1 MKMDFCSLKLRFYF
15 LLPFY
20 FAISCFA
27 NEMKLVSQTH
37 FIPLNDNPKLK
48 HAVVDA
54 IVKDSDGYMWFG
66 TQDGLFRYD
75 GFNYK
80 VFKPNNS
87 PDSISHNSTYT
98 LYVDSK
104 ERLWIGT
111 VGGGLNLYLPESE
124 SFKSYRYDSN
134 KNSISHD
141 IVTSITED
149 KKGILWIGTKGG
161 GLNKFNPEDG
171 IFEHFDEK
179 SKPFAL
185 SNPDINALFFLKDSN
200 SLLVAT
206 EKGIDQVF
214 VNSGEVKSH
223 KRVQNNKETKTQLN
237 AFNGIAQLDELR
249 VIVVGPLGVFTLNLQ
264 TTEFAELSELHPA
277 LAKFGWDAVI
287 DKAGKLWIST
297 FSAGVISCDL
307 SVKKCAQHVFSQKN
321 ERSIAGDKVRD
332 IYLDDE
338 GLLWFGTMGAGVSR
352 YNPKSEQFGHLSIEG
367 VMGEHPDIWAIEE
380 LSNNR
385 LLLGTFGHGLLSTS
399 LSDNLIFSQS
409 NLTNLEI
416 GHNQIWWLKQT
427 TSGDI
432 WASSFGGGLFKIP
445 EDNSSI
451 INFKHN
457 ANSSNSLSF
466 NYPWAIYEDADN
478 MLWVGT
484 YGRGLNKL
492 NIETE
497 LFDRYVPSE
506 SDQASIS
513 YHQISAIFRDSK
525 ERLWIGTYGGGLNLF
540 NEKSRSFTVF
550 KNIESKNDSLPHNS
564 VIAIVEDHQGNIWVG
579 TEGGGIAKLVDDSNG
594 KFIVLSEENGLK
606 NNNIASL
613 VFDNANQLWVSHN
626 DGLSRYNPVTNILL
640 NFSAAD
646 GLQSN
651 VFNTNSA
658 KKLSDGRLVF
668 GGGQGINI
676 FDPKEIKV
684 ILPPSTPVIQ
694 EVILVQG
701 TNEEQRIELQSSNHF
716 SYDVNYIK
724 FNFSPKHFATSS
736 KPKFRYR
743 IAELSERWITQLSND
758 LILSGLKSGSYTL
771 EIQASF
777 NDEHWSDSSKYS
789 FTIEPPYYQT
799 KTAYAVYIAIIILFI
814 ILIIRIR
821 TQQLKRNQYILE
833 EKVLTRTEQLGNAI
847 KQRDS
852 LFEHM
857 SHEFRT
863 PLSLIVGPTEKLL
876 TEDLSVSQ
884 RAAVTSVAANAN
896 RLHHLVEQL
905 LSVAEV
911 KSGITTYQTLL
922 NEELIAD
929 FMARFN
935 TVVEEKH
942 INLNVQY
949 DVKTPVA
956 IKLSHDDVDTV
967 ISNLISNAIKYSPN
981 GSKVTFSLAC
991 NDKQLEIKVADEG
1004 IGIECI
1010 DKVFDRYYREAE
1022 GTPGTGLGLTIVRD
1036 IVESSEGSVVVENNM
1051 NAGVTFTA
1059 LLPIISVLP
1068 EDYTVI
1074 DQDNSHPLSQIAKM
1088 EKTILIVEDDIEL
1101 QKFLKESLSEYV
1113 DVKVCDDGIK
1123 ALAFLE
1129 NNKLPDLILSD
1140 VQMPNMDGLTLCK
1153 QVKNNDMLN
1162 HIPFVFLSA
1171 QSAIKSQLAGYQA
1184 QGDDY
1189 IAKPFVHSVL
1199 IRKVINSLKTLDAYR
1214 AFVKTSLNGIE
1225 SNKGSLKNT
1234 ERVFI
1239 DKLNSAFSSVY
1250 SDTSIKSGDIASAM
1264 HVTEKTLL
1272 RKIESLTGETTSILL
1287 RNYRLMKAL
1296 EKLKAG
1302 MSSKEAAFSSGFS
1315 SPAYFGKC
1323 FKDKYGVTPSNA
1335 EEVNS

>member
-1 MKMDFCSLKLRFYF
+1 
-15 LLPFY
+15 
-20 FAISCFA
+20 
-27 NEMKLVSQTH
+27 MKLVSQTH

-54 IVKDSDGYMWFG
+54 IVKDADGFMWFG

-80 VFKPNNS
+80 IFKPS
-87 PDSISHNSTYT
+87 DSQDSISHNSTYT

-124 SFKSYRYDSN
+124 TFKTYRYDPN

-149 KKGILWIGTKGG
+149 KNGVLWIGTKGG
-161 GLNKFNPEDG
+161 GLNKFNPEDDF
-171 IFEHFDEK
+171 FEHFNEK
-179 SKPFAL
+179 SKTISL
-185 SNPDINALFFLKDSN
+185 SNPDINALFYLKSSN

-206 EKGIDQVF
+206 EKGLDQVF

-223 KRVQNNKETKTQLN
+223 KRVQNNNETKTQFN
-237 AFNGIAQLDELR
+237 AFNGIAQLDEQR
-249 VIVVGPLGVFTLNLQ
+249 VVVVGPLGAFILNLQ
-264 TTEFAELSELHPA
+264 SSEFSDLSELHPV
-277 LAKFGWDAVI
+277 LANFGWDAVL
-287 DKAGKLWIST
+287 DKSGKLWVST

-338 GLLWFGTMGAGVSR
+338 GLLWFGTMGAGISR
-352 YNPKSEQFGHLSIEG
+352 YNPKSEKFGHLSVEG
-367 VMGEHPDIWAIEE
+367 VTGEHPDVWAIEE

-385 LLLGTFGHGLLSTS
+385 LLLGTFGHGLLST
-399 LSDNLIFSQS
+399 LLPDNLIFSQS
-409 NLTNLEI
+409 NLTDLAV

-427 TSGDI
+427 TNGDI

-445 EDNSSI
+445 KDNSEI
-451 INFKHN
+451 FNFKHDT
-457 ANSSNSLSF
+457 NSSNSLSF

-506 SDQASIS
+506 NVQGSIS
-513 YHQISAIFRDSK
+513 YHQISAIFRDNK
-525 ERLWIGTYGGGLNLF
+525 ERLWVGTYGGGLNLF
-540 NEKSRSFTVF
+540 NEESRSFTVF
-550 KNIESKNDSLPHNS
+550 KNIEGKNDSLPHNA
-564 VIAIVEDHQGNIWVG
+564 VIAIVEDEQNNIWVG
-579 TEGGGIAKLVDDSNG
+579 TEGGGIAKLIDDING
-594 KFIVLSEENGLK
+594 QFIIFNEENGFK
-606 NNNIASL
+606 NNNIAAM
-613 VFDNANQLWVSHN
+613 VFDNSNQLWVSHN
-626 DGLSRYNPVTNILL
+626 DGLSRYNLFTNTLS
-640 NFSAAD
+640 NFSAAE

-658 KKLSDGRLVF
+658 KKLADGRLVF

-676 FDPKEIKV
+676 FDPKDIKV
-684 ILPPSTPVIQ
+684 LLPPSSPVIQ
-694 EVILVQG
+694 DVILVQG
-701 TNEEQRIELQSSNHF
+701 TNEEKRIELQTSNHF

-743 IAELSERWITQLSND
+743 IAELSIRWINQVSNA
-758 LILSGLKSGSYTL
+758 LILSGLKPGSYTL
-771 EIQASF
+771 EIQAGF
-777 NDEHWSDSSKYS
+777 NDKHWSDSSKYS
-789 FTIEPPYYQT
+789 FVIEPPYYQT
-799 KTAYAVYIAIIILFI
+799 KAAYAVYVAIIILFI

-821 TQQLKRNQYILE
+821 TQQLKRNQCILE

-876 TEDLSVSQ
+876 TEDLSASQ

-911 KSGITTYQTLL
+911 KSGITMNQTLV
-922 NEELIAD
+922 NEELIAGL
-929 FMARFN
+929 MTRFN
-935 TVVEEKH
+935 TAVEEKH
-942 INLNVQY
+942 INLKVQY
-949 DVKTPVA
+949 DEKTPVA
-956 IKLSHDDVDTV
+956 IRLSHDDIDTV
-967 ISNLISNAIKYSPN
+967 ISNLISNAIKYSPK
-981 GSKVTFSLAC
+981 GSNITISLVC
-991 NDKQLEIKVADEG
+991 RDKQLEIKVADEG

-1010 DKVFDRYYREAE
+1010 VKVFDRYYREAE

-1036 IVESSEGSVVVENNM
+1036 IVESREGSIVVENNM
-1051 NAGVTFTA
+1051 NAGVTFTV
-1059 LLPIISVLP
+1059 LLPIISALP
-1068 EDYTVI
+1068 EEQTVI
-1074 DQDNSHPLSQIAKM
+1074 DQDYSHPQIQLAKM
-1088 EKTILIVEDDIEL
+1088 DKTILIVEDDIEL
-1101 QKFLKESLSEYV
+1101 QKFLEESLSEYV
-1113 DVKVCDDGIK
+1113 NVKVCDDGIK
-1123 ALAFLE
+1123 AMAFLE

-1162 HIPFVFLSA
+1162 HIPFLFLSA
-1171 QSAIKSQLAGYQA
+1171 QTAVRSQLAGYQVQA
-1184 QGDDY
+1184 DDY

-1199 IRKVINSLKTLDAYR
+1199 IRKVMNSLKTLDAYR
-1214 AFVKTSLNGIE
+1214 TFVKTSLNGIQ
-1225 SNKGSLKNT
+1225 SNKDCLKST
-1234 ERVFI
+1234 ERIFI

-1250 SDTSIKSGDIASAM
+1250 NDTSIKSGDIASAM
-1264 HVTEKTLL
+1264 HVSEKTLL

-1296 EKLKAG
+1296 EKLKTG
-1302 MSSKEAAFSSGFS
+1302 MSSKDAAFRSGFA

-1323 FKDKYGVTPSNA
+1323 FRDKYGVTPSNA
-1335 EEVNS
+1335 EEVSL